1 MVVFNIV
8 GSAERIE
15 ATCAYK
21 KVTLVDS
28 HIIYP
33 NGKIKLTVDTKTTFT
48 LIEGDE
54 LIAAKLIRDI
64 AVLALDQPYY
74 TVTMEEWDLM
84 EDCDP

>member
-1 MVVFNIV
+1 MVIFNIV

-15 ATCAYK
+15 ATCACK

-33 NGKIKLTVDTKTTFT
+33 NVIIKSTVDTKTTFA

-54 LIAAKLIRDI
+54 LIAA
-64 AVLALDQPYY
+64 
-74 TVTMEEWDLM
+74 
-84 EDCDP
+84 